1 MINLETQVIGLLIIA
16 VFVAAIAR
24 RFRVPYTVAMVLT
37 GLVVGLIPLPPDVSA
52 VQLEP
57 HLILVT
63 FLPGLLFEAAYHLNF
78 QELRQNMKAIVL
90 LAVPGVLLSMGIIGL
105 ALNLLLHLP
114 LAEALLFGVLIS
126 ATDPIAV
133 VAIFKELGVE
143 RRLNV
148 LVEGESL
155 FNDGAAIVIF
165 SILVGVATGDQAF
178 NLTQALT
185 DFFVTVAGG
194 AALGL
199 VAGLIIGQ
207 LMQRTDDH
215 LLDIALTTIC
225 AYGTYLF
232 AEDVLHGAVSPVI
245 AVVVAAIYV
254 GNFGSRGGYS
264 ATSQVTIISFWE
276 FVAFLINSAVFLL
289 IGLTISPQV
298 LVDNALPIVIA
309 IVTIL
314 VARALVVFPLR
325 ALASR
330 YIRPIPASWGTVLV
344 WGGLRGAVSI
354 ALALSLPLALANHE
368 VLKVMAFGYVL
379 FSLIVQGLTM
389 RPMLRLLGLTRVS
402 EGRKELER
410 HRGHMSMGHA
420 AINALEK
427 LHAEHLI
434 SRQLTGT
441 LTQVFDEQI
450 NYESQQMRDLLTNA
464 PELAESGVRLVQ
476 QEIVAEQKR
485 ALTRLLQRGALS
497 EETYQELSEDLDD
510 RVADLYRDEH
520 KLPSILMRSAEAYLP
535 ERPDQP
541 GRTEGEHLE
550 KPNIPPFMKVTPD
563 FPAGLSSEGD
573 HADEDE

>member
-16 VFVAAIAR
+16 VFVAATAQ

-37 GLVVGLIPLPPDVSA
+37 GLVVGLITLPPDMAA

-78 QELRQNMKAIVL
+78 QELRQNLKAIIL
-90 LAVPGVLLSMGIIGL
+90 LAVPGVLISMVIIGL
-105 ALNLLLHLP
+105 VLNQLLHLP

-133 VAIFKELGVE
+133 IAIFKELGVE

-232 AEDVLHGAVSPVI
+232 AEDVLNGAVSPVI

-276 FVAFLINSAVFLL
+276 FVAFLVNSAVFLL
-289 IGLTISPQV
+289 IGLTISPQI
-298 LVDNALPIVIA
+298 LIDNALPIA
-309 IVTIL
+309 IGIGAIL
-314 VARALVVFPLR
+314 LARALVVFPLR
-325 ALASR
+325 ALANR
-330 YIRPIPASWGTVLV
+330 YIRPIPASWGTVLF

-354 ALALSLPLALANHE
+354 ALALSLPLTLASGE
-368 VLKVMAFGYVL
+368 MLKVMAFGYVL

-389 RPMLRLLGLTRVS
+389 RPVLKFLGLTQVS
-402 EGRKELER
+402 EGRREFER
-410 HRGHMSMGHA
+410 HRGQMSMDHA
-420 AINALEK
+420 AVNALER
-427 LHAEHLI
+427 LYTEHLI
-434 SRQLTGT
+434 SPQLKNR
-441 LTQVFDEQI
+441 LTQIFDEQLT
-450 NYESQQMRDLLTNA
+450 YESERMRALLVSE
-464 PELAESGVRLVQ
+464 PELAENGVRLVR

-485 ALTRLLQRGALS
+485 ALVRLLQRGALS
-497 EETYQELSEDLDD
+497 EETYRELSEDLDD
-510 RVADLYRDEH
+510 RVAKLYRDEH
-520 KLPSILMRSAEAYLP
+520 SPPSLFVRS
-535 ERPDQP
+535 R
-541 GRTEGEHLE
+541 
-550 KPNIPPFMKVTPD
+550 K
-563 FPAGLSSEGD
+563 SESDGNGD
-573 HADEDE
+573 PADESQMPPAAMIATELAEDLLAGGDPASQDS